1 MHVDIKHLAW
11 LARIELT
18 EDEAQNLRRRI
29 EGAMRII
36 SKLLEADIEGLKP
49 LYHPQE
55 EASYLRPDE
64 VKPPRTSREK
74 MLDNAARVENGFIVA
89 PRTVE
94 D

>member
-11 LARIELT
+11 LARIELA
-18 EDEAQNLRRRI
+18 ENEAQDLRRRI

-36 SKLLEADIEGLKP
+36 SKLLEADTEGLEP
-49 LYHPQE
+49 LYHPRE

-64 VKPPRTSREK
+64 ARPPKTSREK
-74 MLDNAARVENGFIVA
+74 MLGNAARVENGFIVA
-89 PRTVE
+89 PRTIE